1 MKKENRELDDYVHLR
16 HVAQNGENYFLTILD
31 DAGLQTINL
40 STFGKNKISFGS
52 SFNNDIAISSN
63 SVDDHQGYLEI
74 TEYGVL
80 ISNDSL
86 QVPMIGNGN
95 QIIDDV
101 YLSEGSFVKII
112 DKTSQKGIVMI
123 MSINKNLDEW
133 DSYTLTP
140 GNISIG
146 SSGTCN
152 IVLSPAGIAKH
163 HATIHRILNKTT
175 ISDEGSLNGI
185 YINGQMVP
193 PSQQATLNNLDV
205 IFIGNTKLILYENKL
220 LYQIFEKGIQLDA
233 IDIVKKVK
241 IKFKT
246 REISSHVSMSIKPSE
261 FVALVGG
268 SGAGKSTFMK
278 CISGVT
284 PPTSGTVLLNGENL
298 YDNYENLKYNIGY
311 VPQDDIVFSN
321 LTLHDT
327 LQYAAKLRMPDN
339 TSIKERNQ
347 RIKEVLDIVSLS
359 DFENSYIRQLS
370 GGQRKRASI
379 AVELLADPNLF
390 FLDEPTSGLDPG
402 TERSIMKTL
411 REMSQM
417 GKTIILV
424 THNTLNLH
432 LCDKV
437 AFFGDGGHLCF
448 YGSPQEAL
456 EFFGVDDFVDI
467 YTLISEDRNYW
478 QNKFE
483 STREKI
489 EPKTVPE
496 GKSNN
501 IENKKKSF
509 IKQLMILIRRYVKL
523 ISNDVQQLFILF
535 AQAPI
540 VAILLSLVTNNKLY
554 ISNEDTKAIL
564 FSLGCASIWLGL
576 LNSVQE
582 ICKEKVIL
590 QKEYMADLK
599 LSAYLLSKFIVQG
612 ILAFIQ
618 SFLLVFI
625 FQSIAGKSP
634 YSILI
639 GSFWDVQLICFL
651 SILASATTGLLISS
665 IVKNANI
672 AMIILPLILVPHL
685 LFSGMLFKLEGAT
698 KFISNFVLC
707 RWTVEGLGTSANLNA
722 LPHMIEDLNL
732 NDLSK
737 MAPASSNI
745 KSLEPE
751 TFFTFT
757 QDHMLQVIGVIILM
771 VFVSLIAS
779 YIYLRKTI
787 NKNI

>member
-1 MKKENRELDDYVHLR
+1 MKKENRELDDFVHQR

-31 DAGLQTINL
+31 DTGLQTINL
-40 STFGKNKISFGS
+40 STFEKNKLTFGS
-52 SFNNDIAISSN
+52 GFNNDIVLSSN
-63 SVDDHQGYLEI
+63 SVDDYQGCIELN
-74 TEYGVL
+74 EYGVL
-80 ISNDSL
+80 VTNDSL
-86 QVPMIGNGN
+86 QVPLLGNGN

-101 YLSEGSFVKII
+101 YLSEGSFIKILNK
-112 DKTSQKGIVMI
+112 DTNEGIIMV

-133 DSYTLTP
+133 ESYALP
-140 GNISIG
+140 SGNISIG
-146 SSGTCN
+146 SSGSCD
-152 IVLSPAGIAKH
+152 IVLTPSGIAKH
-163 HATIHRILNKTT
+163 HATIHHSQNKTS

-185 YINGQMVP
+185 YVNGQNITQSRTVP
-193 PSQQATLNNLDV
+193 LNNLDI
-205 IFIGNTKLILYENKL
+205 IFIGNTKLILSGNTL
-220 LYQIFEKGIQLDA
+220 FYQIFEKGIQLDA

-246 REISSHVSMSIKPSE
+246 REISSHVNMSIKPSE
-261 FVALVGG
+261 FVAFVGG

-278 CISGVT
+278 CISGVDR
-284 PPTSGTVLLNGENL
+284 PTSGTVLINGEDL
-298 YDNYENLKYNIGY
+298 YENYENLKYNIGY

-339 TSIKERNQ
+339 TSIKERNE
-347 RIKEVLDIVSLS
+347 RITEVLDIVSLT

-411 REMSQM
+411 RKMSQM

-437 AFFGDGGHLCF
+437 AFFGDRGHLCF

-456 EFFGVDDFVDI
+456 DFFEVNDFVDI
-467 YTLISEDRNYW
+467 YTLINENLDYW
-478 QNKFE
+478 YHKFE
-483 STREKI
+483 DLREEI
-489 EPKTVPE
+489 VPKTIPS

-509 IKQLMILIRRYVKL
+509 IKQLIILIKRYIKL
-523 ISNDVQQLFILF
+523 ISNDFQQLLILF

-540 VAILLSLVTNNKLY
+540 VAILLVMVTTDNLY
-554 ISNEDTKAIL
+554 KSYDDTKAIL

-590 QKEYMADLK
+590 QKEHMADLK

-612 ILAFIQ
+612 LLAFIQ
-618 SFLLVFI
+618 SLLLVSI
-625 FQSIAGKSP
+625 FQKIAGSSE

-639 GSFWDVQLICFL
+639 NSFWDIQIICFL
-651 SILASATTGLLISS
+651 SILSSATMGLFISS
-665 IVKNANI
+665 FVKNANI
-672 AMIILPLILVPHL
+672 AMTIIPLVLVPHL
-685 LFSGMLFKLEGAT
+685 LFSGMLFKLEGISD
-698 KFISNFVLC
+698 FISNFILC
-707 RWTVEGLGTSANLNA
+707 RWTVEGLGTSANLNE
-722 LPHMIEDLNL
+722 LTHLVQTINPMIEVEAE
-732 NDLSK
+732 SY
-737 MAPASSNI
+737 
-745 KSLEPE
+745 
-751 TFFTFT
+751 FTFT
-757 QDHMLQVIGVIILM
+757 VEHMHQIIGVIILM
-771 VFVSLIAS
+771 TFTLLVGS
-779 YIYLRKTI
+779 YLVLRK
-787 NKNI
+787 NVDKNM

>member
-1 MKKENRELDDYVHLR
+1 MRKGNRELDDFVHQR

-31 DAGLQTINL
+31 DTGLQTINL
-40 STFGKNKISFGS
+40 STFEKNKLTFGS
-52 SFNNDIAISSN
+52 GFNNDIVLSSN
-63 SVDDHQGYLEI
+63 SVDDYQGCIELN
-74 TEYGVL
+74 EYGILVT
-80 ISNDSL
+80 NDSL
-86 QVPMIGNGN
+86 QVPLLGNGN
-95 QIIDDV
+95 QIVDDV
-101 YLSEGSFVKII
+101 YLSEGSFIKILNK
-112 DKTSQKGIVMI
+112 DTNEGIIMV

-133 DSYTLTP
+133 ESYALP
-140 GNISIG
+140 SGNISIG
-146 SSGTCN
+146 SSGSCD
-152 IVLSPAGIAKH
+152 IVLTPSGIAKH
-163 HATIHRILNKTT
+163 HATIHHSQNKTS

-185 YINGQMVP
+185 YVNGQNITQSQTVP
-193 PSQQATLNNLDV
+193 LNNLDI
-205 IFIGNTKLILYENKL
+205 IFIGNTKLILSGNTL
-220 LYQIFEKGIQLDA
+220 FYQIFEKGIQLDA

-246 REISSHVSMSIKPSE
+246 REISSHVNMSIKPSE
-261 FVALVGG
+261 FVAFVGG

-278 CISGVT
+278 CISGVDR
-284 PPTSGTVLLNGENL
+284 PTSGTVLINGEDL
-298 YDNYENLKYNIGY
+298 YENYENLKYNIGY

-339 TSIKERNQ
+339 TSIKERNE
-347 RIKEVLDIVSLS
+347 RITEVLDIVSLT

-411 REMSQM
+411 RKMSQM

-437 AFFGDGGHLCF
+437 AFFGDRGHLCF

-456 EFFGVDDFVDI
+456 DFFEVNDFVDI
-467 YTLISEDRNYW
+467 YTLINENLDYW
-478 QNKFE
+478 YHKFE
-483 STREKI
+483 DLREEI
-489 EPKTVPE
+489 VPKTIPS

-509 IKQLMILIRRYVKL
+509 IKQLIILIKRYIKL
-523 ISNDVQQLFILF
+523 ISNDFQQLLILF

-540 VAILLSLVTNNKLY
+540 VAILLAMVTTDDLY
-554 ISNEDTKAIL
+554 KSYDDTKAIL

-590 QKEYMADLK
+590 QKEHMADLK

-612 ILAFIQ
+612 LLAFIQ
-618 SFLLVFI
+618 SLLLVSI
-625 FQSIAGKSP
+625 FQKIAGSSE

-639 GSFWDVQLICFL
+639 NSFWDIQIICFL
-651 SILASATTGLLISS
+651 SILSSATMGLFISS
-665 IVKNANI
+665 FVKNANI
-672 AMIILPLILVPHL
+672 AMTIIPLVLVPHL
-685 LFSGMLFKLEGAT
+685 LFSGMLFKLEGISD
-698 KFISNFVLC
+698 FISNFILC
-707 RWTVEGLGTSANLNA
+707 RWTVEGLGTSANLNE
-722 LPHMIEDLNL
+722 LTHLVQTINPMIEVEAE
-732 NDLSK
+732 SY
-737 MAPASSNI
+737 
-745 KSLEPE
+745 
-751 TFFTFT
+751 FTFT
-757 QDHMLQVIGVIILM
+757 VEHMHHIIGIIILM
-771 VFVSLIAS
+771 TFVLLIGS
-779 YIYLRKTI
+779 YIVLRKNV
-787 NKNI
+787 NKNM

>member
-1 MKKENRELDDYVHLR
+1 MRKENRELDDFVHQR

-31 DAGLQTINL
+31 DTGLQTINL
-40 STFGKNKISFGS
+40 STFEKNKLTFGS
-52 SFNNDIAISSN
+52 GFNNDIVLSSN
-63 SVDDHQGYLEI
+63 SVDDYQGCIELN
-74 TEYGVL
+74 EYGILVT
-80 ISNDSL
+80 NDSL
-86 QVPMIGNGN
+86 QVPLLGNGN
-95 QIIDDV
+95 QIVDDV
-101 YLSEGSFVKII
+101 YLSEGSFIKILNK
-112 DKTSQKGIVMI
+112 DTNEGIIMV

-133 DSYTLTP
+133 ESYALP
-140 GNISIG
+140 SGNISIG
-146 SSGTCN
+146 SSGSCD
-152 IVLSPAGIAKH
+152 IVLTPSGIAKH
-163 HATIHRILNKTT
+163 HATIHHSQNKTS

-185 YINGQMVP
+185 YVNGQNITQSQTVP
-193 PSQQATLNNLDV
+193 LNNLDI
-205 IFIGNTKLILYENKL
+205 IFIGNTKLILSGNTL
-220 LYQIFEKGIQLDA
+220 FYQIFEKGIQLDA

-246 REISSHVSMSIKPSE
+246 REISSHVNMSIKPSE
-261 FVALVGG
+261 FVAFVGG

-278 CISGVT
+278 CISGVDR
-284 PPTSGTVLLNGENL
+284 PTSGTVLINGEDL
-298 YDNYENLKYNIGY
+298 YENYENLKYNIGY

-339 TSIKERNQ
+339 TSIKERNE
-347 RIKEVLDIVSLS
+347 RITEVLDIVSLT

-411 REMSQM
+411 RKMSQM

-437 AFFGDGGHLCF
+437 AFFGDRGHLCF

-456 EFFGVDDFVDI
+456 DFFEVNDFVDI
-467 YTLISEDRNYW
+467 YTLINENLDYW
-478 QNKFE
+478 YHKFE
-483 STREKI
+483 DLREEI
-489 EPKTVPE
+489 VPKTIPS

-509 IKQLMILIRRYVKL
+509 IKQLIILIKRYIKL
-523 ISNDVQQLFILF
+523 ISNDFQQLLILF

-540 VAILLSLVTNNKLY
+540 VAILLAMVTTDDLY
-554 ISNEDTKAIL
+554 KSYDDTKAIL

-590 QKEYMADLK
+590 QKEHMADLK

-612 ILAFIQ
+612 LLAFIQ
-618 SFLLVFI
+618 SLLLVSI
-625 FQSIAGKSP
+625 FQKIAGSSE

-639 GSFWDVQLICFL
+639 NSFWDIQIICFL
-651 SILASATTGLLISS
+651 SILSSATMGLFISS
-665 IVKNANI
+665 FVKNANI
-672 AMIILPLILVPHL
+672 AMTIIPLVLVPHL
-685 LFSGMLFKLEGAT
+685 LFSGMLFKLEGISD
-698 KFISNFVLC
+698 FISNFILC
-707 RWTVEGLGTSANLNA
+707 RWTVEGLGTSANLNE
-722 LPHMIEDLNL
+722 LTHLVQTINPMIEVEAE
-732 NDLSK
+732 SY
-737 MAPASSNI
+737 
-745 KSLEPE
+745 
-751 TFFTFT
+751 FTFT
-757 QDHMLQVIGVIILM
+757 VEHMHHIIGIIILM
-771 VFVSLIAS
+771 TFVLLIGS
-779 YIYLRKTI
+779 YIVLRKNV
-787 NKNI
+787 NKNM

>member
-1 MKKENRELDDYVHLR
+1 MKKENRELDDFVHQR

-31 DAGLQTINL
+31 DTGLQTINL
-40 STFGKNKISFGS
+40 STFGKNKLTFGS
-52 SFNNDIAISSN
+52 SFNNDIVISSN
-63 SVDDHQGYLEI
+63 SVDDYQGYLELN
-74 TEYGVL
+74 EYGVL
-80 ISNDSL
+80 VTNDSL
-86 QVPMIGNGN
+86 QVPLLGNGN
-95 QIIDDV
+95 QIVDNV
-101 YLSEGSFVKII
+101 YLSEGSFIKILNN
-112 DKTSQKGIVMI
+112 DTKAGIIMI

-133 DSYTLTP
+133 ESYTLP
-140 GNISIG
+140 SGNISIG
-146 SSGTCN
+146 SSGSCD
-152 IVLSPAGIAKH
+152 IVLTPSGIAKH
-163 HATIHRILNKTT
+163 HATIHHSPNKTS

-185 YINGQMVP
+185 YINGKNITQ
-193 PSQQATLNNLDV
+193 SQTIQLNNLDI
-205 IFIGNTKLILYENKL
+205 IFVGNTKLILSGNTL
-220 LYQIFEKGIQLDA
+220 FYQIFEKGIQLDA

-261 FVALVGG
+261 FVAFVGG

-278 CISGVT
+278 CISGVDR
-284 PPTSGTVLLNGENL
+284 PTSGTVLMNGEDL
-298 YDNYENLKYNIGY
+298 YENYENLKYNIGY

-339 TSIKERNQ
+339 TSIKERNE
-347 RIKEVLDIVSLS
+347 RIKEVLDIVSLT

-411 REMSQM
+411 RKMSQM

-437 AFFGDGGHLCF
+437 AFFGDRGHLCF
-448 YGSPQEAL
+448 YGTPQEAL
-456 EFFGVDDFVDI
+456 DFFEVNDFVDI
-467 YTLISEDRNYW
+467 YTLINENLDYW
-478 QNKFE
+478 YHKFE
-483 STREKI
+483 DSREEI
-489 EPKTVPE
+489 VPKTVPS

-509 IKQLMILIRRYVKL
+509 IKQLIILIKRYIKL
-523 ISNDVQQLFILF
+523 ISNDFQQLLILF

-540 VAILLSLVTNNKLY
+540 VAVLLAMVTTDDLY
-554 ISNEDTKAIL
+554 KSYDDTKAIL

-590 QKEYMADLK
+590 QKEHMADLK

-612 ILAFIQ
+612 LLAFIQ
-618 SFLLVFI
+618 SLLLVSI
-625 FQSIAGKSP
+625 FQKIAGSSE

-639 GSFWDVQLICFL
+639 NSFWDIQIICFL
-651 SILASATTGLLISS
+651 SILSSATMGLFISS
-665 IVKNANI
+665 FVKNANI
-672 AMIILPLILVPHL
+672 AMTIIPLVLVPHL
-685 LFSGMLFKLEGAT
+685 LFSGMLFKLEGVSD
-698 KFISNFVLC
+698 FISNFVLC
-707 RWTVEGLGTSANLNA
+707 RWTVEGLGTSANLNE
-722 LPHMIEDLNL
+722 LTHLVQTINPMIEVEAE
-732 NDLSK
+732 SY
-737 MAPASSNI
+737 
-745 KSLEPE
+745 
-751 TFFTFT
+751 FTFT
-757 QDHMLQVIGVIILM
+757 VEHMHQIIGVIILM
-771 VFVSLIAS
+771 TFALLIGS
-779 YIYLRKTI
+779 YLVLRK
-787 NKNI
+787 NVDKNM

>member
-1 MKKENRELDDYVHLR
+1 MKKENRELDDFVHQR
-16 HVAQNGENYFLTILD
+16 HVAQNGESYFLTILD
-31 DAGLQTINL
+31 DTGLQTINL

-63 SVDDHQGYLEI
+63 SVDDHQGYLEL

-86 QVPMIGNGN
+86 QVPMIGNDN
-95 QIIDDV
+95 KIINDV
-101 YLSEGSFVKII
+101 YLSEGSFIKILSK
-112 DKTSQKGIVMI
+112 DKQTGIIMI
-123 MSINKNLDEW
+123 MSINKNLDAWETYPLP
-133 DSYTLTP
+133 S
-140 GNISIG
+140 GSISIG
-146 SSGTCN
+146 SSGSCD
-152 IVLSPAGIAKH
+152 IVLSPAGVAKH
-163 HATIHRILNKTT
+163 HATIHHSSNKTSIT
-175 ISDEGSLNGI
+175 DELSLNGV
-185 YINGQMVP
+185 YVNGKTIPQ
-193 PSQQATLNNLDV
+193 SQNIHLNNLDI
-205 IFIGNTKLILYENKL
+205 IFIGNTKLILYDNKL
-220 LYQIFEKGIQLDA
+220 IYQIFEKGIQLDA
-233 IDIVKKVK
+233 IDIIKDVK

-246 REISSHVSMSIKPSE
+246 RQISSHVSISIKPSE
-261 FVALVGG
+261 FVAFVGG

-278 CISGVT
+278 CISGVDR
-284 PPTSGTVLLNGENL
+284 PTSGTVLLNGENL
-298 YDNYENLKYNIGY
+298 YENYENLKYNIGY

-339 TSIKERNQ
+339 TSAKERNQ
-347 RIKEVLDIVSLS
+347 RIKEVLDIVSLT

-379 AVELLADPNLF
+379 AVELLANPNLF

-411 REMSQM
+411 RKMSQM

-456 EFFGVDDFVDI
+456 DFFEVNDFVDI
-467 YTLISEDRNYW
+467 YTLINENLDYW
-478 QNKFE
+478 YNKFE
-483 STREKI
+483 DTRKKVI
-489 EPKTVPE
+489 PKEIQP

-501 IENKKKSF
+501 IENKKKPF
-509 IKQLMILIRRYVKL
+509 LKQLIILIKRYIKL
-523 ISNDVQQLFILF
+523 ISNDIQQLLILF

-540 VAILLSLVTNNKLY
+540 VAVLLALVTTDDLY
-554 ISNEDTKAIL
+554 KSYDDTKAIL

-590 QKEYMADLK
+590 QKEHMADLK

-618 SFLLVFI
+618 AFLLVFI
-625 FQSIAGKSP
+625 FQKMAGSSE

-639 GSFWDVQLICFL
+639 DSFWDIQIICFL
-651 SILASATTGLLISS
+651 SILSSATMGLFISAF
-665 IVKNANI
+665 VKNANI
-672 AMIILPLILVPHL
+672 AMTIIPLVLVPHL
-685 LFSGMLFKLEGAT
+685 LFSGMLFKLEGVSD
-698 KFISNFVLC
+698 FISNFVLC
-707 RWTVEGLGTSANLNA
+707 RWTVEGLGTSANLNE
-722 LPHMIEDLNL
+722 LTHLVQTINPMIEVEAENY
-732 NDLSK
+732 
-737 MAPASSNI
+737 
-745 KSLEPE
+745 
-751 TFFTFT
+751 FTFT
-757 QDHMLQVIGVIILM
+757 VEHMQHIIFVIILM
-771 VFVSLIAS
+771 TLALLLGS
-779 YIYLRKTI
+779 YIILRKNV
-787 NKNI
+787 NKNM

>member
-1 MKKENRELDDYVHLR
+1 MKKENRELDNFIHQR
-16 HVAQNGENYFLTILD
+16 HVAQKGENYFLTILD
-31 DAGLQTINL
+31 DTGLQTLNL
-40 STFGKNKISFGS
+40 STFNKNKISFGS
-52 SFNNDIAISSN
+52 AFNNDIAISSD
-63 SVDDHQGYLEI
+63 SVDEHQGYLEI
-74 TEYGVL
+74 NEYGVL
-80 ISNDSL
+80 ITNDSL
-86 QVPMIGNGN
+86 QVPMYGNN
-95 QIIDDV
+95 NKIVDNA
-101 YLSEGSFVKII
+101 YLSEGSFIKII
-112 DKTSQKGIVMI
+112 NPNTQSGIVMI

-133 DSYTLTP
+133 DSYPLTS
-140 GNISIG
+140 GNITIG
-146 SSGTCN
+146 SSGSCD

-163 HATIHRILNKTT
+163 HATIHRFANK
-175 ISDEGSLNGI
+175 ISITDEASLNGI
-185 YINGQMVP
+185 YVNGKKIPQEQDVK
-193 PSQQATLNNLDV
+193 LNNLDV
-205 IFIGNTKLILYENKL
+205 MFIGNTKLILFGNKL

-233 IDIVKKVK
+233 IDIVKQVK

-246 REISSHVSMSIKPSE
+246 REISSHVNMSVKPSE
-261 FVALVGG
+261 FVAFVGG

-278 CISGVT
+278 CISGVDK
-284 PPTSGTVLLNGENL
+284 PTSGTVLLNGENL
-298 YDNYENLKYNIGY
+298 YENYENLKYNIGY

-339 TSIKERNQ
+339 TSTKERNQ
-347 RIKEVLDIVSLS
+347 RIKEVLDIVGLTG
-359 DFENSYIRQLS
+359 FENSFIRQLS

-411 REMSQM
+411 RKMSQM

-437 AFFGDGGHLCF
+437 AFFGAGGHLCF

-456 EFFGVDDFVDI
+456 DFFQVDDFVDI
-467 YTLISEDRNYW
+467 YTLINEDLNYW
-478 QNKFE
+478 YNKFQN
-483 STREKI
+483 SRQKI
-489 EPKTVPE
+489 EPKSVPN

-509 IKQLMILIRRYVKL
+509 IKQLLILINRYIKL
-523 ISNDVQQLFILF
+523 ISNDSQQLFILF

-540 VAILLSLVTNNKLY
+540 VALLLSLVTSDKLY
-554 ISNEDTKAIL
+554 VSNETTKAIL

-618 SFLLVFI
+618 SILLVGI
-625 FQSIAGKSP
+625 FQAIAGSSN

-639 GSFWDVQLICFL
+639 SPFWDIQLICFL

-685 LFSGMLFKLEGAT
+685 LFSGMLFKLNGTT
-698 KFISNFVLC
+698 KFISNFILC

-722 LPHMIEDLNL
+722 LPHMLDDLNL
-732 NDLSK
+732 NELSK
-737 MAPASSNI
+737 MAPSLNNI
-745 KSLEPE
+745 SAFEPE
-751 TFFTFT
+751 SFFTYSSE
-757 QDHMLQVIGVIILM
+757 HMLQVIGVIIIM
-771 VFVSLIAS
+771 VFVALIAS
-779 YIYLRKTI
+779 YIYLRRHI